1 MLIRK
6 FSLFL
11 HATFHTKFVGNKL
24 RIKLNSLFRQPYE
37 SILRLYN
44 ERHLQLKLK
53 NQENMLENPKV
64 NVKIKLAALWA
75 SVTLCYL
82 YGDYFELYTPDKVNS
97 LITGENNLDSPIKLL
112 IASIILAI
120 SSVMVAASIILK
132 PKINRI
138 LNILFGSLFTIMMV
152 VIGIFSTNEW
162 YLFYVFL
169 AFLESIITALIVWF
183 AWKWPKEK
191 SKL

>member
-1 MLIRK
+1 
-6 FSLFL
+6 
-11 HATFHTKFVGNKL
+11 
-24 RIKLNSLFRQPYE
+24 
-37 SILRLYN
+37 
-44 ERHLQLKLK
+44 
-53 NQENMLENPKV
+53 MLENSKV
-64 NVKIKLAALWA
+64 NIKIKLAALWT

-97 LITGENNLDSPIKLL
+97 LISGENNLDSPTKLL

-138 LNILFGSLFTIMMV
+138 LNIIFGTLFTLMMV
-152 VIGIFSTNEW
+152 FIGIISTNEW

-169 AFLESIITALIVWF
+169 AFLESIITALIVWY
-183 AWKWPKEK
+183 AWKWPKERQI
-191 SKL
+191 

>member
-1 MLIRK
+1 MKDFEI
-6 FSLFL
+6 
-11 HATFHTKFVGNKL
+11 N
-24 RIKLNSLFRQPYE
+24 I
-37 SILRLYN
+37 
-44 ERHLQLKLK
+44 
-53 NQENMLENPKV
+53 
-64 NVKIKLAALWA
+64 KIKLAALWT

-132 PKINRI
+132 PRINRI
-138 LNILFGSLFTIMMV
+138 LNIIFGTLFTLMQV
-152 VIGIFSTNEW
+152 FIGIYSTHEW

-169 AFLESIITALIVWF
+169 AFLESFITAIIVWN
-183 AWKWPKEK
+183 AIKWPKA
-191 SKL
+191 STSD

>member
-1 MLIRK
+1 
-6 FSLFL
+6 
-11 HATFHTKFVGNKL
+11 
-24 RIKLNSLFRQPYE
+24 
-37 SILRLYN
+37 
-44 ERHLQLKLK
+44 
-53 NQENMLENPKV
+53 MLENPKV

-97 LITGENNLDSPIKLL
+97 LITGENNLDSPTKLL

-132 PKINRI
+132 PKLNRI
-138 LNILFGSLFTIMMV
+138 LNIIFGTLFTLMMIA
-152 VIGIFSTNEW
+152 IGVYSTNEW

-169 AFLESIITALIVWF
+169 AFLESIITALIVWY
-183 AWKWPKEK
+183 AWKWPKE
-191 SKL
+191 